1 MVDYTTLKAEEIKYG
16 TNNFIEVAR
25 KEIDG
30 NQFISLSKGY
40 FTPDGQRRYKTG
52 LGFPD
57 EGGIAKFLADSIVQ
71 MSEDTGEPKAEIEE
85 ENTEDVQE
93 DEVDSEVAR
102 EEAVEAEKETNEM
115 KEEAEE
121 GKETEEPEEEEAT
134 EENEEKTPKVE
145 NAGESL

>member
-71 MSEDTGEPKAEIEE
+71 MSEDSGELKAEVEE
-85 ENTEDVQE
+85 EKPEDVQE
-93 DEVDSEVAR
+93 DEAGSEVAQ
-102 EEAVEAEKETNEM
+102 
-115 KEEAEE
+115 EEAEE
-121 GKETEEPEEEEAT
+121 AKEETKEMKEDAKETKEEAPEEKKEEAP
-134 EENEEKTPKVE
+134 EEKAEEDSAEETKE
-145 NAGESL
+145 